1 MISFLTFATVSKQ
14 ETNKETRTQTET
26 ETENIN
32 ILRFLDY
39 YNEFNKPNNDNKI
52 FCNVVNLSC
61 SFEYNKYE
69 MNRIGYF
76 DYKFN
81 ISKIL
86 KHKDI
91 STSNYYLLIFSK
103 TNINITEKYLF
114 DNVFFSQ
121 SSDFLTE
128 NFEKIFIKKEIKIK
142 NITKF
147 KIITSFQFNSIIYDY
162 TNKKINENK
171 ISNMK
176 PKIEN
181 NFIYLFDYDET
192 KLYLTNNIN
201 NIKNVINLCKLYSD
215 SEFIKYFGNN
225 NAYTIYE
232 RFIRNNKNNFVE
244 FPIIDTEQETIKN
257 YKIYFDM

>member
-1 MISFLTFATVSKQ
+1 MISLLTFATVSKQ
-14 ETNKETRTQTET
+14 ETNIRTRTQT

-81 ISKIL
+81 VSKIL

-91 STSNYYLLIFSK
+91 LTSNYYLLIFSN

-121 SSDFLTE
+121 SSDYLTE

-142 NITKF
+142 NITNF

-162 TNKKINENK
+162 TDKKINENN
-171 ISNMK
+171 ISDMK

-181 NFIYLFDYDET
+181 DFIYLFDYDET
-192 KLYLTNNIN
+192 KLYLTNNID

-232 RFIRNNKNNFVE
+232 RFIRNNKNKCFVE
-244 FPIIDTEQETIKN
+244 FPIINTEQETIKN